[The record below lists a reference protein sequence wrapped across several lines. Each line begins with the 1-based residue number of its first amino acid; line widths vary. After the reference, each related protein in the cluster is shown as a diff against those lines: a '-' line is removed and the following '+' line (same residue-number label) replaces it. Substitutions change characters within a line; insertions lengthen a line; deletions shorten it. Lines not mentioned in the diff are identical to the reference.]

1 MAAGD
6 RPCSSDLISFVELA
20 MDTHIWHP
28 PLLHGKFLV
37 LSDCKGAI
45 PEGHSVDVLLH
56 VGG

>member
-1 MAAGD
+1 MAGD

-28 PLLHGKFLV
+28 PLLYGKFLV
-37 LSDCKGAI
+37 LFDCKGAI
-45 PEGHSVDVLLH
+45 PEGHSMDVLMH